1 MDRISWKSTSGFA
14 LAAMVCLLAAPASA
28 GITYNVTNDLGHQNG
43 WSLAGTITL
52 SGTGTFSE
60 SAFSF
65 TAWDI
70 TASKNSVSHR
80 YSNVLSN
87 ASVSADG
94 SLVATASDLTLGGGS
109 RLQFF
114 ATLPDVGDS
123 FLSELRWINNG
134 GQSVYTGKWA
144 GTDLWV
150 SGGDSANAFS
160 PSVGGL
166 WTLASGGTPS
176 ADPVPEIDPAT
187 GGSALSIVAGVLA
200 MIEQRRRRAA
210 LVA

>member
-1 MDRISWKSTSGFA
+1 MDRISWKSTSGLA

-28 GITYNVTNDLGHQNG
+28 GIVYNVTNDLGHQNG

-52 SGTGTFSE
+52 SGAGTYSDQ
-60 SAFSF
+60 SAF

-70 TASKNSVSHR
+70 TASNGGTSRR

-87 ASVSADG
+87 ASVLSAG
-94 SLVATASDLTLGGGS
+94 TLQATASDLRLGGGS
-109 RLQFF
+109 FLIFY
-114 ATLPDVGDS
+114 ATLPNVGDAS
-123 FLSELRWINNG
+123 MSQLRWVNNG

-144 GTDLWV
+144 GTDLWL
-150 SGGDSANAFS
+150 SSADSANAFS

-166 WTLASGGTPS
+166 WTVASGGTPS
-176 ADPVPEIDPAT
+176 GVPEIDPAT
-187 GGSALSIVAGVLA
+187 GGSALSLIAGVLA
-200 MIEQRRRRAA
+200 VIEQRRRRAT

>member
-1 MDRISWKSTSGFA
+1 MDRISWKSTFGLA
-14 LAAMVCLLAAPASA
+14 LAAMVCLLATPASA
-28 GITYNVTNDLGHQNG
+28 GITYNVTNDTGHQNG
-43 WSLAGTITL
+43 WSLNGTITL
-52 SGTGTFSE
+52 SGAGTYSDE
-60 SAFSF
+60 SAF

-70 TASKNSVSHR
+70 TASNGGTSRR

-87 ASVSADG
+87 ASVSAG
-94 SLVATASDLTLGGGS
+94 GTLVATASDLNLGGGS

-123 FLSELRWINNG
+123 LLSELRWINNG

-160 PSVGGL
+160 PSAGGF

-176 ADPVPEIDPAT
+176 AVPEIDPAT
-187 GGSALSIVAGVLA
+187 GGSALSHVAGVLA
-200 MIEQRRRRAA
+200 KIEQRRRRAT